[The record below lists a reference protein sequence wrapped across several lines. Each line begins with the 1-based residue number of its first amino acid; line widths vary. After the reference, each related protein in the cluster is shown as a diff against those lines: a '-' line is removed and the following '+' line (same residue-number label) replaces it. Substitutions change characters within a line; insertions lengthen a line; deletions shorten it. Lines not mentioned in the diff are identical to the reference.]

1 MNNLII
7 TAKIQICSY
16 DELHPEEKNLIDCAK
31 DACSRAYAPYS
42 QFQVG
47 VAALLANGEIVSGSN
62 QENVAFPSG
71 LCAER
76 TALFY
81 ANSQYPEQAVKS
93 LAIAAYTQ
101 GDFIDRPISPCGAC
115 RQVMLETEMR
125 YRSPIRILLYGNS
138 EIYIV
143 EGINDLLPLAF
154 GTIDGNADDTD

>member
-1 MNNLII
+1 MKNLNI

-16 DELHPEEKNLIDCAK
+16 DELHQEEKNLIDCAK
-31 DACSRAYAPYS
+31 GVCFHAYAPYS

-47 VAALLANGEIVSGSN
+47 AAALLANGEIVTGSN

-81 ANSQYPEQAVKS
+81 ANSQYPEHAVKS

-101 GDFIDRPISPCGAC
+101 GDFVDKPISPCGAC
-115 RQVMLETEMR
+115 RQVILETEMR
-125 YRSPIRILLYGNS
+125 YRNPVRIFLYGKS
-138 EIYIV
+138 EIYVV
-143 EGINDLLPLAF
+143 EGIKDLLPLAF
-154 GTIDGNADDTD
+154 DEIVTSDE

>member
-1 MNNLII
+1 MKNFNIA
-7 TAKIQICSY
+7 AKICICSY
-16 DELHPEEKNLIDCAK
+16 DELLLEEKQLIDCAK
-31 DACSRAYAPYS
+31 EACSRAYAPYS

-47 VAALLANGEIVSGSN
+47 AAVLLANGEIITGNN

-115 RQVMLETEMR
+115 RQVILETE
-125 YRSPIRILLYGNS
+125 IRFQNPVRIYLYGKT

-143 EGINDLLPLAF
+143 EGISDLLPLAF
-154 GTIDGNADDTD
+154 NTIDN